1 MKLSENQMEKVHL
14 KVMCIDDDVFM
25 LKAIARLIRRIRPEW
40 EIILV
45 SEPLN
50 WLSEWNKHK
59 CQAPAII
66 ISDLLMPHKCGDEL
80 LEEVKQTYPQVVRA
94 LLTGN
99 TQENLPQKAHAYSH
113 FVLPK
118 PFTQE
123 DFERLFECTERLYQ
137 MPFNNECRTKLGSL
151 KDLPVLPNSIHR
163 LQQTIASPTCDLQS
177 IADTISHEP
186 VLVARVFQIANSSYL
201 GFRRTTD
208 SLSEAVGRLG
218 ATLVESIAISL
229 LSHHANSLVSKKAHQ
244 DISEQALRVS
254 YISRLLA
261 KNLGYSLQDK
271 DRVFV
276 SSLLTAIGKLILMEE
291 GADIHNV
298 DSFLELQQ
306 EYADYYIV
314 TAYMLMIWG
323 YGSEIGE
330 IVLNQSK
337 SDFFSDDKSVV
348 LGSIVGLANRIE
360 ACKEEN
366 ESYQTLIDGAPSSVA
381 SVLVELKPIFI
392 E

>member
-1 MKLSENQMEKVHL
+1 MEKIHL

-25 LKAIARLIRRIRPEW
+25 LKAIARLIRRIRPGW
-40 EIILV
+40 DIILV
-45 SEPLN
+45 SEPRN
-50 WLSEWNKHK
+50 WLSEWGKHN
-59 CQAPAII
+59 CQPPAII

-99 TQENLPQKAHAYSH
+99 TKENLPQKAHAYSH

-208 SLSEAVGRLG
+208 SLPEAVGRLG

-229 LSHHANSLVSKKAHQ
+229 LSHHSNSLVSKKAHQ

-261 KNLGYSLQDK
+261 KNLGCSLQDK

-291 GADIHNV
+291 GSDIHNV
-298 DSFLELQQ
+298 DSFLGLQDGS
-306 EYADYYIV
+306 ADYHIV

-330 IVLNQSK
+330 IVLNQNK
-337 SDFFSDDKSVV
+337 SDFFSDNKLVL
-348 LGSIVGLANRIE
+348 LGSIVGLASRIE
-360 ACKEEN
+360 ACKED
-366 ESYQTLIDGAPSSVA
+366 ESYQALVDCVPSSIA
-381 SVLVELKPIFI
+381 NVLVELKSAFI

>member
-1 MKLSENQMEKVHL
+1 MEKVHL

-50 WLSEWNKHK
+50 WLSEWNKYN
-59 CQAPAII
+59 CQPPAII

-360 ACKEEN
+360 ACREN
-366 ESYQTLIDGAPSSVA
+366 ENYQTLIDGVPSSIA

>member
-50 WLSEWNKHK
+50 WLSEWNKHN
-59 CQAPAII
+59 CQPPAII

-360 ACKEEN
+360 ACRGN
-366 ESYQTLIDGAPSSVA
+366 ESYQTLIDGVPSSIA

>member
-1 MKLSENQMEKVHL
+1 
-14 KVMCIDDDVFM
+14 IDDDVFM

-50 WLSEWNKHK
+50 WLSEWNKHN
-59 CQAPAII
+59 CQPPAII

-261 KNLGYSLQDK
+261 KNLGYSLRDK

-306 EYADYYIV
+306 GYADYYIV

-337 SDFFSDDKSVV
+337 SDFFSDDNSVV

-360 ACKEEN
+360 ACEEN
-366 ESYQTLIDGAPSSVA
+366 ESYQELIDGVPSSVA

-392 E
+392 IE

>member
-1 MKLSENQMEKVHL
+1 MEKVHL

-50 WLSEWNKHK
+50 WLSEWNKHN
-59 CQAPAII
+59 CQPPAII